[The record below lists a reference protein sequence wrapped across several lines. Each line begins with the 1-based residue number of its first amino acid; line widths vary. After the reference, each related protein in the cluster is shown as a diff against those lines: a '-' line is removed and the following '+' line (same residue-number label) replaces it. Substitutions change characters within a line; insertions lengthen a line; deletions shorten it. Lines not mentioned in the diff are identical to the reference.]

1 MTSLTKS
8 LWLLWLSHLFM
19 DFFTG
24 IWPIYK
30 TVANI
35 DIAQAGLIAG
45 ASGFLGEI
53 FQVLFGYFSDRGH
66 RKRVLLLGLVLSS
79 SILWITFAQG
89 IGGSFLLLLLLML
102 GSGSFHPAAMGMT
115 GSIGGERKGSSI
127 LFFASG
133 GAIGLGIS
141 QLAFTKLREVF
152 EGHAL
157 IVFAPLLVL
166 IAVLAFHKFP
176 QQVFAKPT
184 LTLRGFFQPIMHCR
198 KPLLLLYLS
207 QVAVQGLVLSF
218 MFLLPDILATRECN
232 SWLCMGGGHLCFVLG
247 SALTMVPA
255 GRLCDKYGQKKVLL
269 TVVSCAA
276 LLFYTFLS
284 RPAVNMTEV
293 ALLLAGLGSFLG
305 IINPIIVSWGNRL
318 VPESPS
324 TVSALLMGFAWCFS
338 NLGPAFAGF
347 LAKFYVEEPYLNA
360 IASLGG
366 LLFLIFFFIVF
377 MPRPSPIQA
386 PAPVVKDELADKS

>member
-1 MTSLTKS
+1 
-8 LWLLWLSHLFM
+8 M

-30 TVANI
+30 TLANI

-45 ASGFLGEI
+45 ISGFFGEI

-79 SILWITFAQG
+79 SILWITFTQN
-89 IGGSFLLLLLLML
+89 ITSSFVLLLLLMF

-115 GSIGGERKGSSI
+115 GNLAGEKKGSAI

-133 GAIGLGIS
+133 GALGLGIS

-152 EGHAL
+152 DGHA
-157 IVFAPLLVL
+157 IVLFAPLFILL
-166 IAVLAFHKFP
+166 SILAFYNFP
-176 QQVFAKPT
+176 KQTYAKPT
-184 LTLRGFFQPIMHCR
+184 LSLRGFFQPIMHCR
-198 KPLLLLYLS
+198 KPLVLLYLS
-207 QVAVQGLVLSF
+207 QVAVQGLVLAF
-218 MFLLPDILATRECN
+218 MFLLPDILASRKCN
-232 SWLCMGGGHLCFVLG
+232 SWLCMGGGHLCFVIG
-247 SALTMVPA
+247 SALTMIPA
-255 GRLCDKYGQKKVLL
+255 GWLCDRYGQKKVLIS
-269 TVVSCAA
+269 VVSCAM
-276 LLFYTFLS
+276 LLFYVFL
-284 RPAVNMTEV
+284 VNPGLSV
-293 ALLLAGLGSFLG
+293 GHSALVLSGLGAFLG

-366 LLFLIFFFIVF
+366 LLFLILFFVVL
-377 MPRPSPIQA
+377 MPRTEKAKETIAKETVDKESI
-386 PAPVVKDELADKS
+386 EL